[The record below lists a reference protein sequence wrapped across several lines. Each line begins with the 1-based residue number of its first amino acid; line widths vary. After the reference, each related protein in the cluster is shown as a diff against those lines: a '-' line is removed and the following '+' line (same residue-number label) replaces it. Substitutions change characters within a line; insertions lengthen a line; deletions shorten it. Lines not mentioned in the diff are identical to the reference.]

1 MRGRAASIRP
11 AGILSPEF
19 DPASNFGAQL
29 L

>member
-1 MRGRAASIRP
+1 VRGRAASMRP
-11 AGILSPEF
+11 AGVLSPEF